1 MSVDLAYLFSQ
12 ACRED
17 ATVIAKQLHAV
28 VFGWIMTGSNLNAAG
43 ALVMPHQDA
52 GCWSCCYVPIEYVA
66 TKAYQA
72 IHNGIGKHATGG
84 SSIASHHDLS
94 CGERCCVGSSVAHG
108 NFRGQGMAN
117 DSAQPRYTDNRF
129 VQDFILSENSVPIDV
144 SYPVGT
150 EVLSDPLVAIRACR
164 DKWILVRI
172 FKREVVFVI
181 GFRFNCSPEGSP
193 WHMAVTVDNHQLPM
207 VLRVD
212 W

>member
-1 MSVDLAYLFSQ
+1 MSVDIDYFFSK

-28 VFGWIMTGSNLNAAG
+28 VFGWIMTGGNLNAAS
-43 ALVMPHQDA
+43 ALVMSHQDA
-52 GCWSCCYVPIEYVA
+52 GCWSCCYVSIEYVA

-72 IHNGIGKHATGG
+72 IHNGIGKHATGS

-94 CGERCCVGSSVAHG
+94 CGERCCIGSSVAHS
-108 NFRGQGMAN
+108 NFRGQALAN

-129 VQDFILSENSVPIDV
+129 VQAFILSGNPIPIDV

-150 EVLSDPLVAIRACR
+150 EVLSDPLVAIRTCR
-164 DKWILVRI
+164 DKWILVRNL
-172 FKREVVFVI
+172 KQKWCLSLDFVLI
-181 GFRFNCSPEGSP
+181 VHPRDP
-193 WHMAVTVDNHQLPM
+193 WHMAVMVDNHPLPM